1 MLVGISVAVMILM
14 LLGSSGS
21 GELDPSCG
29 FTRAQGES
37 RHCLSLRVQLYL
49 NRKAGPHLGAS
60 ILEETRTLNP
70 EVLTVQNHFH
80 KDMAGLFGSRI
91 SQGTVVYAEE
101 WLWDITGDELSCLGE
116 KPATVSKTRHF
127 KDLLN
132 KGNDSIL

>member
-60 ILEETRTLNP
+60 ILEETGTLNL
-70 EVLTVQNHFH
+70 EVLRVRNHLH
-80 KDMAGLFGSRI
+80 KDMAGLLVPVSHKVKWCMLKSGLGM
-91 SQGTVVYAEE
+91 SQGM
-101 WLWDITGDELSCLGE
+101 S
-116 KPATVSKTRHF
+116 
-127 KDLLN
+127 
-132 KGNDSIL
+132 